1 MTGRP
6 AIPGGRAD
14 EAVDQL
20 QVALQRLG
28 RLFASRQVTWRI
40 TSAAGVEVGQQGA
53 ALLRVL
59 LSEGQM
65 AIAELAAAT
74 PMEIAA
80 VSRQVRAL
88 EAAGAVRR
96 ATSRLDGR
104 VTLLQLTPEGQDMA
118 ERIRAVGV
126 QHLDDAL
133 ADWTDADRGTLAVLL
148 RRLIDDLTS
157 TPIHPAVDPGRGEGQ
172 DR

>member
-1 MTGRP
+1 VNDRHKRAGARP
-6 AIPGGRAD
+6 D
-14 EAVDQL
+14 EVVDQL
-20 QVALQRLG
+20 GVALQRLG

-40 TSAAGVEVGQQGA
+40 TSAAGVEVGQQAA

-80 VSRQVRAL
+80 VSRQVRSL
-88 EAAGAVRR
+88 EAAGAIRR
-96 ATSRLDGR
+96 TASRLDGR
-104 VTLLQLTPEGQDMA
+104 VTLLQLTDEGRDMA

-126 QHLDDAL
+126 QHLEEAL
-133 ADWTDADRGTLAVLL
+133 ADWSDSDQGTLAVLL
-148 RRLIDDLTS
+148 RRLIDDLAA
-157 TPIHPAVDPGRGEGQ
+157 TPIRPSPAADG
-172 DR
+172 

>member
-1 MTGRP
+1 MTP
-6 AIPGGRAD
+6 PGDQAL
-14 EAVDQL
+14 DQL
-20 QVALQRLG
+20 VVSLQRLG

-88 EAAGAVRR
+88 EAAGAVTRT
-96 ATSRLDGR
+96 TSSLDGR
-104 VTLLQLTPEGQDMA
+104 VTLLRLTSQGRAMA
-118 ERIRAVGV
+118 ERIRAVGI
-126 QHLDDAL
+126 QHLEEAL
-133 ADWTDADRGTLAVLL
+133 SDWTDADRGTLAVLL
-148 RRLIDDLTS
+148 RRLVDDLVA
-157 TPIHPAVDPGRGEGQ
+157 TPVHPPPTP
-172 DR
+172 